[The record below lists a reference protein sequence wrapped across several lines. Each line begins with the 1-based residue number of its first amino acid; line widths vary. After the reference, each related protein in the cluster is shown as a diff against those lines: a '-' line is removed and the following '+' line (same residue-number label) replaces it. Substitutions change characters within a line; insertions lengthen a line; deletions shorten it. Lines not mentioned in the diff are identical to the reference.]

1 MEIAL
6 AGKTNVGKTTFFA
19 ASTLVDAEISNR
31 TFTTIKPNIGIS
43 YVVIDCVCKEFNT
56 DCKKCINGKRPV
68 PIKLV
73 DIAGLVPDAHL
84 GKGLGN
90 QFLSDIMQCDALI
103 HVIDISGSTDIHGNQ
118 CSPGSHNPKED
129 IDFFEK
135 EIDYWLLGILKKN
148 WDKIRK
154 EQNFYDGL
162 YKALSGLKI
171 SEDKTKSLT
180 EKFSVNRDSSD
191 EVLLNLVKEIR
202 KETKP
207 MIIAANKI
215 DIPEAQEI
223 LNKVKNDISYR
234 IVPCSA
240 DSELAL
246 RKATKLGLVDYNPGE
261 NEFKIKENVD
271 ERKKN
276 ALEKIRKNILDKYG
290 STGVQKCLD
299 SAVFDLLDMI
309 VVFPVENIEKFSDK
323 QGNVLPDALLIRKG
337 STALDLAYKI
347 HEDIGKK
354 FIAATDVRTHK
365 NVSAK
370 HELKHRDVISI
381 KAGR

>member
-19 ASTLVDAEISNR
+19 ASTLMDAEISNR
-31 TFTTIKPNIGIS
+31 TFTTIKPNVGIS
-43 YVVIDCVCKEFNT
+43 YVVIDCVCREFNT
-56 DCKKCINGKRPV
+56 DCRKCINGKRPV

-118 CSPGSHNPKED
+118 CSAGIHNPQED
-129 IDFFEK
+129 IEFFER
-135 EIDYWLLGILKKN
+135 EIDYWLLGILKKH

-154 EQNFYDGL
+154 EKNFYDGL
-162 YKALSGLKI
+162 HKALSGLKI
-171 SEDKTKSLT
+171 SEEKTKSLT
-180 EKFSVNRDSSD
+180 EKFSVSRDSSD
-191 EVLLNLVKEIR
+191 EDLLKLVKEIR

-207 MIIAANKI
+207 TIIVANKI
-215 DIPEAQEI
+215 DIAGSEEI
-223 LNKVKNDISYR
+223 FNEMQKKIDYS

-246 RKATKLGLVDYNPGE
+246 RKATKLGLIDYNPWE
-261 NEFKIKENVD
+261 NDFRIKENID
-271 ERKKN
+271 EKKKN
-276 ALEKIRKNILDKYG
+276 ALEKIRKNILGKYG

-309 VVFPVENIEKFSDK
+309 VVFPVENIEKLSDK
-323 QGNVLPDALLIRKG
+323 KGNILPDALLLKKG

-354 FIAATDVRTHK
+354 FIAATDARTHK

-370 HELKHRDVISI
+370 QELKHRDVISI

>member
-6 AGKTNVGKTTFFA
+6 AGKTNVGKTTFFV
-19 ASTLVDAEISNR
+19 ASTLMDAEISNR
-31 TFTTIKPNIGIS
+31 TFTTIKPNVGIS
-43 YVVIDCVCKEFNT
+43 YVVADCVCREFNT
-56 DCKKCINGKRPV
+56 DCRKCINGKRPV

-103 HVIDISGSTDIHGNQ
+103 HVVDISGSTDINGNL
-118 CSPGSHNPKED
+118 CSAGVHNPKED
-129 IDFFEK
+129 IEFFEK
-135 EIDYWLLGILKKN
+135 EIDYWLLGILRKH

-154 EQNFYDGL
+154 EKNFYDGL
-162 YKALSGLKI
+162 HKALSGLKI
-171 SEDKTKSLT
+171 SEEKTKSLT
-180 EKFSVNRDSSD
+180 EKFSVSRDSSD
-191 EVLLNLVKEIR
+191 EDLLKLVKEIR

-207 MIIAANKI
+207 TIIVANKI
-215 DIPEAQEI
+215 DIAGSEEI
-223 LNKVKNDISYR
+223 FNEMQKKIDYS

-246 RKATKLGLVDYNPGE
+246 RKATKLGLIDYNPWE
-261 NEFKIKENVD
+261 NDFRIKENID
-271 ERKKN
+271 EKKKN
-276 ALEKIRKNILDKYG
+276 ALEKIRKNILGKYG

-309 VVFPVENIEKFSDK
+309 VVFPVENIEKLSDK
-323 QGNVLPDALLIRKG
+323 KGNVFPDALLIKKG

-370 HELKHRDVISI
+370 QELKHRDVISI

>member
-31 TFTTIKPNIGIS
+31 TFTTIKPNVGIS
-43 YVVIDCVCKEFNT
+43 YVVADCVCREFST
-56 DCKKCINGKRPV
+56 DCKKCINGKRPI

-103 HVIDISGSTDIHGNQ
+103 HVVDISGSTDINGNL
-118 CSPGSHNPKED
+118 CSAGVHNPKED
-129 IDFFEK
+129 IEFFEK
-135 EIDYWLLGILKKN
+135 EIDYWLLGILRKH

-171 SEDKTKSLT
+171 SEEKIKFLT
-180 EKFSVNRDSSD
+180 EKFSVNRDASQED
-191 EVLLNLVKEIR
+191 LLKLVKEIR

-215 DIPEAQEI
+215 DISGGEEI
-223 LNKVKNDISYR
+223 FNKMEKEISYLM
-234 IVPCSA
+234 VPCSA

-246 RKATKLGLVDYNPGE
+246 RKAAKAGLIDYSPWE
-261 NEFKIKENVD
+261 KDFIIKENID
-271 ERKKN
+271 ERKMQ
-276 ALEKIRKNILDKYG
+276 ALNKIRENILKKHG
-290 STGVQKCLD
+290 STGIQKCLD
-299 SAVFDLLDMI
+299 STVFDLLDMI
-309 VVFPVENIEKFSDK
+309 VVFPVENIEKLSDK
-323 QGNVLPDALLIRKG
+323 KGNIFPDALLIKKG

-370 HELKHRDVISI
+370 QELKHRDVISI

>member
-31 TFTTIKPNIGIS
+31 TFTTIKPNVGIS
-43 YVVIDCVCKEFNT
+43 YVVIDCICGEFKT
-56 DCKKCINGKRPV
+56 DCRKCMNGKRPV

-90 QFLSDIMQCDALI
+90 QFLSDIIQCDALI
-103 HVIDISGSTDIHGNQ
+103 HVIDISGSTDINGNQ
-118 CSPGSHNPKED
+118 CSAGTHDPKED
-129 IDFFEK
+129 IEFFEK
-135 EIDYWLLGILKKN
+135 EIDYWLLGILKKH

-154 EQNFYDGL
+154 EQNFYEGL
-162 YKALSGLKI
+162 HTALSGLKI
-171 SEDKTKSLT
+171 QKERLKSITERLSIDRNSNDED
-180 EKFSVNRDSSD
+180 
-191 EVLLNLVKEIR
+191 LLKLLKEIR

-207 MIIAANKI
+207 MIVSANKI
-215 DIPEAQEI
+215 DISGAEEI
-223 LNKVKNDISYR
+223 FNKTENEISYR
-234 IVPCSA
+234 MVPCSA

-246 RKATKLGLVDYNPGE
+246 RKAAKAGLIEYNPWE
-261 NEFKIKENVD
+261 KDFIIKENVD
-271 ERKKN
+271 DRKRN
-276 ALEKIRKNILDKYG
+276 ALEKIRKNVLDKYG
-290 STGVQKCLD
+290 GTGVQKCLD

-309 VVFPVENIEKFSDK
+309 VVFPVENIEKLSDK
-323 QGNVLPDALLIRKG
+323 KGNILPDALLLKKG

-365 NVSAK
+365 NV
-370 HELKHRDVISI
+370 
-381 KAGR
+381 

>member
-43 YVVIDCVCKEFNT
+43 YVVIDCVCREFNT
-56 DCKKCINGKRPV
+56 DCRKCINGKRPV

-103 HVIDISGSTDIHGNQ
+103 QVIDISGSTDITGNPA
-118 CSPGSHNPKED
+118 SPGSHNPEED
-129 IDFFEK
+129 IEFFEK

-162 YKALSGLKI
+162 HKALSGLKI
-171 SEDKTKSLT
+171 SEEKIKLLT
-180 EKFSVNRDSSD
+180 EKFSVNRESSQED
-191 EVLLNLVKEIR
+191 LLKLVKEIR

-215 DIPEAQEI
+215 DIGGSEEIFNEMQEKI
-223 LNKVKNDISYR
+223 DYS

-240 DSELAL
+240 D
-246 RKATKLGLVDYNPGE
+246 
-261 NEFKIKENVD
+261 
-271 ERKKN
+271 
-276 ALEKIRKNILDKYG
+276 
-290 STGVQKCLD
+290 
-299 SAVFDLLDMI
+299 
-309 VVFPVENIEKFSDK
+309 
-323 QGNVLPDALLIRKG
+323 
-337 STALDLAYKI
+337 
-347 HEDIGKK
+347 
-354 FIAATDVRTHK
+354 
-365 NVSAK
+365 
-370 HELKHRDVISI
+370 
-381 KAGR
+381 